1 MNGGEVL
8 NPVLQILGHKKIAG
22 NSPTDR
28 YRLLI
33 SDGVHLNS
41 FAMLATQ
48 LNDKIT
54 AGELAEYSIVQIN
67 RHVVSMVN
75 SNQGKS
81 DRRLMIILDLTV
93 LQHGSEVSLKIGNP
107 VPYTGEEADK
117 PAANQPSANQ
127 PPKPNTP
134 VNNGGG
140 GGFGAG
146 RQVMKA
152 SNQASAVEGSPMA
165 GQRTH
170 PIAYLSP
177 YQNKWVIKAR
187 VLSKTAVK
195 TWSNAR
201 GEGKLFSMDLADE
214 SGEIRLTAF
223 RDQVDKFFDMIEVD
237 KVYLISRCQ
246 LKQANKK
253 FTSLK
258 NDYEMTCTSETRIEP
273 CTDDCGDI
281 PKMKFNF
288 TSLVAL
294 QEANLENSVD
304 VIGVCKRIGDLATVI
319 QRTTNKELKKR
330 DIELVD
336 NSLSS
341 ISVTLWNADAE
352 NFEINGNDPI
362 VAIRQAGLSDFGGGR
377 SLSVRVNSLIQI
389 NPDIPEAHKL
399 RGWYDALSHDAKF
412 NSLSTRGGGMD
423 GGMTNSKAITLKEAK
438 NQNSDSD
445 KAEYFSTFAHI
456 MHIRTENFCYKACP
470 SADCNKKVVDLNT
483 GEYRCEKCNRASPNF
498 KYRLLLNM
506 QIADISDAQWVS
518 CFQEVAEQTLNSTAD
533 EIGNMLGDEKAI
545 EQLFQVPLFSC
556 YNIRLRSKIET
567 FNDEMRRKVVVVSM
581 KPVDNAEYANF
592 LLKELQEMT
601 GVSTSN

>member
-1 MNGGEVL
+1 
-8 NPVLQILGHKKIAG
+8 
-22 NSPTDR
+22 
-28 YRLLI
+28 
-33 SDGVHLNS
+33 
-41 FAMLATQ
+41 
-48 LNDKIT
+48 
-54 AGELAEYSIVQIN
+54 
-67 RHVVSMVN
+67 
-75 SNQGKS
+75 
-81 DRRLMIILDLTV
+81 MI
-93 LQHGSEVSLKIGNP
+93 
-107 VPYTGEEADK
+107 
-117 PAANQPSANQ
+117 
-127 PPKPNTP
+127 
-134 VNNGGG
+134 G
-140 GGFGAG
+140 GGFG
-146 RQVMKA
+146 RQTKTPLQ
-152 SNQASAVEGSPMA
+152 SGVEMSPMS

-187 VLSKTAVK
+187 VLSKSAVK

-214 SGEIRLTAF
+214 SGEIRVTAF
-223 RDQVDKFFDMIEVD
+223 RDQVDKFYDMIEVN

-273 CTDDCGDI
+273 CTEDCGDI

-294 QEANLENSVD
+294 QEAPLENSVD
-304 VIGVCKRIGDLATVI
+304 VIGVCKRVGDLATVI

-341 ISVTLWNADAE
+341 ISVTLWNNDAE
-352 NFEINGNDPI
+352 NFEVNGGEPI

-377 SLSVRVNSLIQI
+377 SLSVRASSNIQI

-412 NSLSTRGGGMD
+412 NSLSARGGAMD
-423 GGMTNSKAITLKEAK
+423 GGMFNSKAITLKEAK
-438 NQNSDSD
+438 NQNTDSD
-445 KAEYFSTFAHI
+445 KAEFFSAFAHV
-456 MHIRTENFCYKACP
+456 MHIRTENVCYKACP
-470 SADCNKKVVDLNT
+470 SSECNKKVVDLNT

-498 KYRLLLNM
+498 KYRLLINM

-518 CFQEVAEQTLNSTAD
+518 AFQDVAELLLNTTAD
-533 EIGNMLGDEKAI
+533 DVGNMLSDEKAI

-556 YNIRLRSKIET
+556 YNIRLRSKVET

-581 KPVDNAEYANF
+581 KPVDNGEYAKF